1 MGIADNLKNGTV
13 KREDLWITSKFFNQE
28 WDSVSE
34 ALEGTLK
41 DLQIEY
47 VDAFLTHWPI
57 QNTPNMT
64 TPPKPYNLEELFT
77 VHQTLYA
84 QEVAGLT
91 KSIGICNCSM
101 KKMKDLIA
109 LSDKAK
115 ISRPGILQNEIHPYF
130 QQTKLLE
137 FCNAN
142 DIVLTGFMPLG
153 SPERPARSRRDDD
166 PVVMEDPVF
175 KQIAEECGKSVA
187 QVIIR
192 WHLQRGTVCI
202 PKATEEWMI
211 KQNMETLEFELSDK
225 QMDCIDKLDK
235 NFRYHRGE
243 FWGWK
248 ENMDWQELWD
258 WE

>member
-1 MGIADNLKNGTV
+1 
-13 KREDLWITSKFFNQE
+13 
-28 WDSVSE
+28 
-34 ALEGTLK
+34 
-41 DLQIEY
+41 
-47 VDAFLTHWPI
+47 
-57 QNTPNMT
+57 
-64 TPPKPYNLEELFT
+64 
-77 VHQTLYA
+77 
-84 QEVAGLT
+84 
-91 KSIGICNCSM
+91 M

-142 DIVLTGFMPLG
+142 NVVLTGFMPLG

-211 KQNMETLEFELSDK
+211 KQNLETLDFELSAE
-225 QMDCIDKLDK
+225 QMDSIDKLDK

-243 FWGWK
+243 FLGWK

>member
-1 MGIADNLKNGTV
+1 MG
-13 KREDLWITSKFFNQE
+13 
-28 WDSVSE
+28 
-34 ALEGTLK
+34 
-41 DLQIEY
+41 
-47 VDAFLTHWPI
+47 
-57 QNTPNMT
+57 T
-64 TPPKPYNLEELFT
+64 TPPKPYNLDELF
-77 VHQTLYA
+77 VAHQTLYE

-101 KKMKDLIA
+101 KKMKELIA

-130 QQTKLLE
+130 QQKQLLE

-166 PVVMEDPVF
+166 PVVMEDAVF
-175 KQIAEECGKSVA
+175 KQVAEECGQAVA

-202 PKATEEWMI
+202 PKATEDWMI
-211 KQNMETLEFELSDK
+211 KQNLETLDFELSAD
-225 QMDCIDKLDK
+225 QWLALIDWTRISDIIGVSSSVGRRIWIGK
-235 NFRYHRGE
+235 NCGTGNRFTRGP
-243 FWGWK
+243 
-248 ENMDWQELWD
+248 
-258 WE
+258 